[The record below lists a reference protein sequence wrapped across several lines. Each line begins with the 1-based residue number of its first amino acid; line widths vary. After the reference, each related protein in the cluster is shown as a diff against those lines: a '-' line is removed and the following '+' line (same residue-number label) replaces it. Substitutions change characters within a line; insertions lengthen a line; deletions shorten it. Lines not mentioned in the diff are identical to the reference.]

1 MNKEYLTYDMKKT
14 VFAILIA
21 TLFVGCYEPNDVPKP
36 VETIIEDY
44 TGNTPPGSCEKETIR
59 LPKGFRFS
67 GFSKEGG
74 SPIIIAMTEMD
85 SGYVPKKSIIYQR
98 YNDTEHTYVKEIIE
112 SW

>member
-21 TLFVGCYEPNDVPKP
+21 TLFVGCYEPNDVPKQT
-36 VETIIEDY
+36 ETIIEDY